1 MGTIELE
8 QTQREGP
15 YELGKLLR
23 RFELHGGN
31 AIDFF
36 WGRLMNFTDFGVW
49 SLELVYVHSVDRNR
63 LNK

>member
-1 MGTIELE
+1 MGIIELE

-36 WGRLMNFTDFGVW
+36 GGRLMNFTDFGVW
-49 SLELVYVHSVDRNR
+49 SLEFGVGLRT
-63 LNK
+63 